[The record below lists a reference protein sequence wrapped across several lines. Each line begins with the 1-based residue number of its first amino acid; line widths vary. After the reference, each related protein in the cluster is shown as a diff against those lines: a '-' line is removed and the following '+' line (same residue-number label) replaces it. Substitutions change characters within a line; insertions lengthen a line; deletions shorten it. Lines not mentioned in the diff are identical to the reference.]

1 MILAKMTDDKIVE
14 IVKITRQVQFSTGT
28 WILICADYDKPYNS
42 RSQYSWIP
50 HTTPFTWVQ
59 EWISE

>member
-14 IVKITRQVQFSTGT
+14 IVKITSQVQFSTGT
-28 WILICADYDKPYNS
+28 WILICTDWQQPERNKSNF
-42 RSQYSWIP
+42 SWIP
-50 HTTPFTWVQ
+50 HSTRFTWVQ